1 MPRTLVIP
9 VLWQKL
15 HLFCHDFIYNL
26 LHTCEINTLALI
38 EYFLLWLA
46 KYTKNNTESIFP
58 SSQKYFQI
66 FFFNVNLF

>member
-38 EYFLLWLA
+38 VVVGEIYKKKIILNQFFHP
-46 KYTKNNTESIFP
+46 KNVFRF
-58 SSQKYFQI
+58 SSSM
-66 FFFNVNLF
+66 